1 MSNLIRV
8 VLMLTTLAA
17 HLGAA
22 IAWAQ
27 GPYVYPQRGQA
38 PEQQQRDRGDCHV
51 WATQQSGFDP
61 TRQVAQAPPPA
72 PPTGPQGQVLRGAA
86 RGAALGAVG
95 GAITGDAGKG
105 AAIGAAT
112 GTLFGA
118 IRRRDDAMHAQ
129 AQYEQAVNQQQAANS
144 QGTDAYNRALAR
156 LAGAAP
162 FDGSVP
168 LICAITDVL
177 ECDAG
182 SDCFRRTVGEVN
194 LPRFL
199 KVDAKAGTIS
209 VWGAGAEMRRA
220 PIHKVDTTTT
230 ALVLYG
236 GQDGRGWSAVIG
248 RETGQLSAG
257 VVADRGGF
265 VVSGACTVQ

>member
-1 MSNLIRV
+1 ASCAGPAS
-8 VLMLTTLAA
+8 TTAD
-17 HLGAA
+17 GAA
-22 IAWAQ
+22 
-27 GPYVYPQRGQA
+27 R
-38 PEQQQRDRGDCHV
+38 
-51 WATQQSGFDP
+51 
-61 TRQVAQAPPPA
+61 
-72 PPTGPQGQVLRGAA
+72 TGPQGRRARRRPRRRRWGHRGR
-86 RGAALGAVG
+86 RGQGRG
-95 GAITGDAGKG
+95 H
-105 AAIGAAT
+105 
-112 GTLFGA
+112 
-118 IRRRDDAMHAQ
+118 RRRDDAMHAQ

-220 PIHKVDTTTT
+220 PIHKMDTTTT
-230 ALVLYG
+230 A
-236 GQDGRGWSAVIG
+236 
-248 RETGQLSAG
+248 
-257 VVADRGGF
+257 
-265 VVSGACTVQ
+265 